1 MRDKFKCKRSMR
13 KALLLFSFLT
23 LSITAYAQMANWI
36 MRPEYDSIH
45 LAAGVPVIIS
55 DSVNTTA
62 LWSTGGKRLASTAD
76 SLASFSDGLAVTVK
90 KGSDVITGFYGV
102 DGKFTPLKE
111 YNTAWGFPYFRDGY
125 LLVMKH
131 GKGKLIGKDGK
142 EDSFGSFVSMYPFS
156 NGLACCTMYGDME
169 KLEDLYYYYIDK
181 EKKPVKLMFDKKKDV
196 DNEDVEF
203 LSSVNDDG
211 IGVAVIK
218 HRVFFYDKEEGTL
231 RPVFADDKAEK
242 KRQARVNGDPDEY
255 LSTHGDTTTIMARA
269 SKKDTVFLTF
279 DKQMRLMSVK
289 YPKRTDTYKRVEPG
303 PMQFKADYT
312 AERGT
317 NGMYALKRGNTEV
330 LPPQFET
337 TGISLGRSTAV
348 RSRGKWGLL
357 AVYDSLDYRMSMNKG
372 NAIAFRHQ
380 KFETT
385 IRMDLPPLIK
395 ADNCGFDIPEN
406 SGCTIDKTS
415 VQTRN
420 TPSGNFVQYNCV
432 LTIPDSLPDHITD
445 IEYPVRVTCDGVV
458 YPDSKLTVKAWH
470 YKYINVDLSRDE
482 TKFAMGNIEFTVN
495 ISAEKIPGESDYPLY
510 VDVVKDSASA
520 TRAELEKLS
529 ETRYKCRLLALAEG
543 LNTLTIRVSESG
555 CPPSLFPFEIYY
567 TKSGSKGRGG
577 KSSGGQ
583 IKITTKGK
591 DGTTQS
597 ADVSLPVDGAAA
609 ATPAPADSTAT
620 AIHATPGA
628 EAPADTVKAPQKPAA
643 TDSVATK

>member
-1 MRDKFKCKRSMR
+1 
-13 KALLLFSFLT
+13 
-23 LSITAYAQMANWI
+23 
-36 MRPEYDSIH
+36 
-45 LAAGVPVIIS
+45 
-55 DSVNTTA
+55 
-62 LWSTGGKRLASTAD
+62 
-76 SLASFSDGLAVTVK
+76 
-90 KGSDVITGFYGV
+90 
-102 DGKFTPLKE
+102 
-111 YNTAWGFPYFRDGY
+111 
-125 LLVMKH
+125 
-131 GKGKLIGKDGK
+131 
-142 EDSFGSFVSMYPFS
+142 
-156 NGLACCTMYGDME
+156 
-169 KLEDLYYYYIDK
+169 
-181 EKKPVKLMFDKKKDV
+181 
-196 DNEDVEF
+196 
-203 LSSVNDDG
+203 
-211 IGVAVIK
+211 
-218 HRVFFYDKEEGTL
+218 
-231 RPVFADDKAEK
+231 
-242 KRQARVNGDPDEY
+242 
-255 LSTHGDTTTIMARA
+255 
-269 SKKDTVFLTF
+269 
-279 DKQMRLMSVK
+279 
-289 YPKRTDTYKRVEPG
+289 
-303 PMQFKADYT
+303 
-312 AERGT
+312 
-317 NGMYALKRGNTEV
+317 
-330 LPPQFET
+330 
-337 TGISLGRSTAV
+337 
-348 RSRGKWGLL
+348 
-357 AVYDSLDYRMSMNKG
+357 
-372 NAIAFRHQ
+372 
-380 KFETT
+380 
-385 IRMDLPPLIK
+385 MDLPPLIK

-543 LNTLTIRVSESG
+543 LNTLTIRVSDSG
-555 CPPSLFPFEIYY
+555 CPPSLFPLEIYY
-567 TKSGSKGRGG
+567 PKSGSKGRGG